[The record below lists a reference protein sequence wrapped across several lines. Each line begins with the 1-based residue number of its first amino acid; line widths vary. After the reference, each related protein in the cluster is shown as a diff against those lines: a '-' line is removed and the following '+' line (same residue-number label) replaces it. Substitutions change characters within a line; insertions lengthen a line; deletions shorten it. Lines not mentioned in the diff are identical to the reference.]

1 MTKASEQFITPL
13 SVAALAGQ
21 RLYRDLFDLTDE
33 ADMGHIELSRSAD
46 LLLVAPAT
54 ADLMAKM
61 AHGQANDL
69 ASTILL
75 ATDTPVLVAPAMNVR
90 MWQHPA
96 TQRNLAVLQGDG
108 IAFVGPDD
116 GDMACGEFGP
126 GRMSEPSAIV
136 AAVEAKLAAGPL
148 LGKRIIVTSGPTHE
162 PIDPVRYIA
171 NRSSGRQGNALA
183 AALAVLGAEVVF
195 ITGPAQKAAPDGV
208 QVVPVETAQQML
220 EAVERALPAD
230 AVVCAAAVADWRVV
244 TPAAHKMKKQKNVAP
259 QLTFAE
265 NPDILARI
273 SQRSINRPQL
283 VVGFAAETDD
293 LLENATAKRQRKA
306 CDWIVANDVSADTGI
321 MGGDE
326 NAVTLITG
334 AGPECWP
341 RAPKHQVAAR
351 LAQRIATTLAS

>member
-1 MTKASEQFITPL
+1 
-13 SVAALAGQ
+13 
-21 RLYRDLFDLTDE
+21 
-33 ADMGHIELSRSAD
+33 
-46 LLLVAPAT
+46 
-54 ADLMAKM
+54 
-61 AHGQANDL
+61 
-69 ASTILL
+69 
-75 ATDTPVLVAPAMNVR
+75 
-90 MWQHPA
+90 
-96 TQRNLAVLQGDG
+96 
-108 IAFVGPDD
+108 
-116 GDMACGEFGP
+116 
-126 GRMSEPSAIV
+126 
-136 AAVEAKLAAGPL
+136 
-148 LGKRIIVTSGPTHE
+148 
-162 PIDPVRYIA
+162 
-171 NRSSGRQGNALA
+171 
-183 AALAVLGAEVVF
+183 
-195 ITGPAQKAAPDGV
+195 
-208 QVVPVETAQQML
+208 ML

-230 AVVCAAAVADWRVV
+230 AAVCAAAVADWRVV

-326 NAVTLITG
+326 NAVTLITD